1 MFGNVTISDN
11 CYFSTHEI
19 VELKILRG
27 VRRENSWVQ
36 TLGCRQPGFGSF
48 RKWTDGI
55 PWEEL

>member
-1 MFGNVTISDN
+1 MVGSVRISCN
-11 CYFSTHEI
+11 YYFSTHET

-48 RKWTDGI
+48 RKCVDGI